1 MSNEPAV
8 PTSTELTS
16 TINLSS
22 LRAVSEIGV
31 GFESLSTE
39 EREVLLA
46 LPEASAMLIG
56 LSGPGKGAR
65 FLLNLAQTTIGRSVT
80 SEIFLDDVTVS
91 RKHAVVDH
99 SVGSSYSVRDLGSLN
114 GTYLN
119 GEAVK
124 ESALNSGDEIQIG
137 KFKLTFFVKEGSR

>member
-16 TINLSS
+16 TINLSA

-65 FLLNLAQTTIGRSVT
+65 FLLNVAQTSIGRTVT

-91 RKHAVVDH
+91 RKHAVVER
-99 SVGSSYSVRDLGSLN
+99 SAGSSYLVRDLGSLN

-137 KFKLTFFVKEGSR
+137 KFKLTFFVKEETR

>member
-39 EREVLLA
+39 EREVLSA

-65 FLLNLAQTTIGRSVT
+65 FLLNVAQTSIGRTVT

-91 RKHAVVDH
+91 RKHAVVER
-99 SVGSSYSVRDLGSLN
+99 SVGSNYLVRDMGSLN

-124 ESALNSGDEIQIG
+124 ESGLNSGDEIQIG
-137 KFKLTFFVKEGSR
+137 KFKLTFFVKEGTR

>member
-31 GFESLSTE
+31 GFESLSTQ

-46 LPEASAMLIG
+46 LPEPSAMLIA

-65 FLLNLAQTTIGRSVT
+65 FLLNGAQTSIGRTVT

-91 RKHAVVDH
+91 RKHAMVER
-99 SVGSSYSVRDLGSLN
+99 SIGASYSVRDLGSLN

-119 GEAVK
+119 GEAVT
-124 ESALNSGDEIQIG
+124 EAALNSGDEIQIG
-137 KFKLTFFVKEGSR
+137 KFKLTFFVKEGTR

>member
-65 FLLNLAQTTIGRSVT
+65 FLLNVDQTSIGRIVT

-91 RKHAVVDH
+91 RKHAVVER
-99 SVGSSYSVRDLGSLN
+99 SNGSNYAVRDMGSLN

>member
-39 EREVLLA
+39 EREVL
-46 LPEASAMLIG
+46 SAMLIG

-65 FLLNLAQTTIGRSVT
+65 FLLNVAQTSIGRTVT

-91 RKHAVVDH
+91 RKHAVVERSD
-99 SVGSSYSVRDLGSLN
+99 GSNYLVRDMGSLN

-124 ESALNSGDEIQIG
+124 ESGLNSGDEIQIG
-137 KFKLTFFVKEGSR
+137 KFKLTFFVKEGTR

>member
-39 EREVLLA
+39 EREVLSA

-56 LSGPGKGAR
+56 LTGPGKGAR
-65 FLLNLAQTTIGRSVT
+65 FLLNVAQTSIGRTVT

-91 RKHAVVDH
+91 RKHAVVERSD
-99 SVGSSYSVRDLGSLN
+99 GSNYLVRDMGSLN

-124 ESALNSGDEIQIG
+124 ESGLNSGDEIQIG
-137 KFKLTFFVKEGSR
+137 KFKLTFFVKEGTR

>member
-39 EREVLLA
+39 EREVLSA

-65 FLLNLAQTTIGRSVT
+65 FLLNVAQTSIGRTVT

-91 RKHAVVDH
+91 RKHAVVERSD
-99 SVGSSYSVRDLGSLN
+99 GSNYLVRDMGSLN

-124 ESALNSGDEIQIG
+124 ESGLNSGDEIQIG
-137 KFKLTFFVKEGSR
+137 KFKLTFFVKEGTR